1 MTRKRVSKAREEE
14 KPTLSPA
21 TRQFLRTDKKEIRKQ
36 RKRKDSVDREEGEK
50 VCDVRIKYQSVS
62 KTVNTYMRPQTKHST
77 KSTRET
83 NSLL

>member
-36 RKRKDSVDREEGEK
+36 RERKRKDSVDREEGEK
-50 VCDVRIKYQSVS
+50 VCDVRIKYQSV
-62 KTVNTYMRPQTKHST
+62 
-77 KSTRET
+77 
-83 NSLL
+83 